1 MEVHTQ
7 CAIFTKPENKQ
18 NHALFR
24 QMQLI
29 NTQAIQDSDPS
40 VVKTQATEKVLGLE
54 LSGGFTDAVLLS
66 LIVDKTHY

>member
-1 MEVHTQ
+1 
-7 CAIFTKPENKQ
+7 
-18 NHALFR
+18 
-24 QMQLI
+24 MQLI

-66 LIVDKTHY
+66 LIVDKTH